1 MTAKVLFLSDS
12 RPGHYHQSEGA
23 IRALK
28 RLAPVTVERVQVKS
42 PGWLR
47 GRRQRQLVSL
57 LSFSPAL
64 ALRIAHGLDLAA
76 IARPDIIVSAGAET
90 MAANALLAEHFAA
103 KNIFIGS
110 LREMEEDRFSAVLAI
125 YPSQA
130 VRARHILTLKP
141 PPYEPDDL
149 PAPRRPAGTDLSGL
163 TAALF
168 VGGPSGSHSW
178 GEGDW
183 ERLETLVRETGQAGI
198 SWTLTNSRR
207 TPDAASEMLR
217 RLADAEPAV
226 AGFVDIRA
234 AGAGSAHE
242 LFGADILAVT
252 EDSATMLME
261 AVAAR
266 RPVVALLPAKR
277 APTRDDEAI
286 DALASARRLVRL
298 PLAEADAARFADAV
312 HAAEPLA
319 ENPLDGLAEKLR
331 PVLGF

>member
-28 RLAPVTVERVQVKS
+28 RLVPVTVERVQVKS

-47 GRRQRQLVSL
+47 GHRQRQLVSL
-57 LSFSPAL
+57 MSFSPAL
-64 ALRIAHGLDLAA
+64 ALRLAHGLDLAA

-90 MAANALLAEHFAA
+90 MAANALLARHFAA
-103 KNIFIGS
+103 RNIFIGS
-110 LREMEEDRFSAVLAI
+110 LREMAEDRFSAVLAI

-130 VRARHILTLKP
+130 VRANHILTLKP
-141 PPYEPDDL
+141 PPFEPDDL
-149 PAPRRPAGTDLSGL
+149 PAPQRPKGTDLAGL

-178 GEGDW
+178 GAADW
-183 ERLETLVRETGQAGI
+183 ERLETLVRETGRAGL

-207 TPDAASEMLR
+207 TPHAASDMLQ
-217 RLADAEPAV
+217 RLAAEEPSV

-234 AGAGSAHE
+234 AGAGSAHR
-242 LFGADILAVT
+242 LFAADILAVT

-266 RPVVALLPAKR
+266 RPVVALVPERRTA
-277 APTRDDEAI
+277 TRDDEAI
-286 DALASARRLVRL
+286 DALEGARRLVRL
-298 PLAEADAARFADAV
+298 PLAEADGARFGDAV
-312 HAAEPLA
+312 LAGEPLA
-319 ENPLDGLAEKLR
+319 ENPLDALAEKLR
-331 PVLGF
+331 PVLGL

>member
-1 MTAKVLFLSDS
+1 MTARILFLSDS

-23 IRALK
+23 IRALQ
-28 RLAPVTVERVQVKS
+28 RLAPVSVERIQVKS

-64 ALRIAHGLDLAA
+64 ALRLAHGLDLAA

-90 MAANALLAEHFAA
+90 MAANALLARHFGC

-110 LREMEEDRFSAVLAI
+110 LREMKEDRFSAVLAI
-125 YPSQA
+125 YPSEA
-130 VRARHILTLKP
+130 VRANHILTLKP
-141 PPYEPDDL
+141 PPFEPDDL
-149 PAPRRPAGTDLSGL
+149 PAPTRPQGTDLSGL

-178 GEGDW
+178 GPADW
-183 ERLETLVRETGQAGI
+183 ERLDSLVRETGRAGL

-207 TPDAASEMLR
+207 TPDAASDRLQ
-217 RLADAEPAV
+217 RLAAEEPSV

-266 RPVVALLPAKR
+266 RPVIALVPEHRGK
-277 APTRDDEAI
+277 TRDDEAI
-286 DALASARRLVRL
+286 DALEGARRLVRL
-298 PLAEADAARFADAV
+298 PIAEADRARFGDAV

-319 ENPLDGLAEKLR
+319 DNPLDALAEKLR
-331 PVLGF
+331 PVLAL